1 MYRIFLDTA
10 DTNAWARW
18 LPTGLFIGV
27 TTNPTLL
34 KRAGEPCTLGNVR
47 RLAKAAL
54 DRGATEFQA
63 QAWGAKADALLETG
77 RALAAIDPRIVV
89 KVPITEDGIRAARTL
104 RDEMVRLTMTAVYA
118 PHQVLTACALGAD
131 YVAPYY
137 GRIGDLGQDADAIVA
152 DMQDIAAT
160 TRTDETGTRVLIAS
174 LRSATDLAKL
184 AALGCDT
191 FTISPAVAG
200 ELFADENTAK
210 AAGVFEADALA

>member
-1 MYRIFLDTA
+1 MYRILLDTA
-10 DTNAWARW
+10 DTSAWARW
-18 LPTGLFIGV
+18 LPTGLFAGL

-34 KRAGEPCTLGNVR
+34 KRAGEPCTLANLE
-47 RLAKAAL
+47 RLARKAF
-54 DRGATEFQA
+54 DGGAGEFQA
-63 QAWGAKADALLETG
+63 QAWGGEADALLETG
-77 RALAAIDPRIVV
+77 RALAAVDPRVVV
-89 KVPITEDGIRAARTL
+89 KVPITESGIRAARIL

-137 GRIGDLGQDADAIVA
+137 GRIGDLGQDADSILA

-160 TRTDETGTRVLIAS
+160 TRIDEAGTRVLVAS
-174 LRSATDLAKL
+174 LRSAADVAKL

-191 FTISPAVAG
+191 FTISPVVAA
-200 ELFADENTAK
+200 ELVADENTAT